1 MPPLALP
8 TLRQFIIKAIRH
20 GCLEREIEG
29 HSFGARGPFKGR
41 YLVRQ
46 VGKARLLAILP
57 NVRESDA
64 LTETVFE
71 SLVRSLALESVRDE
85 LR

>member
-1 MPPLALP
+1 MPVLSPP

-46 VGKARLLAILP
+46 IGKTRLLAILP
-57 NVRESDA
+57 NVRESDV
-64 LTETVFE
+64 LTEAVFE
-71 SLVRSLALESVRDE
+71 SLVRNLRLEDARDD

>member
-1 MPPLALP
+1 MPPPSPP
-8 TLRQFIIKAIRH
+8 TLRQFIIKAIRY

-29 HSFGARGPFKGR
+29 HSFGAQGPFKGR

-46 VGKARLLAILP
+46 VGKTRLLAILP
-57 NVRESDA
+57 NVRESDV

-71 SLVRSLALESVRDE
+71 SLVRSLSLEEVRDE